1 MDNEEVDCIIQEANI
16 MNQVVDKIAPIS
28 ECHTIVKGCLIV
40 LKGTPVAR
48 VEDWVNGFKDLKGLQ
63 GVQGV
68 SRIKPFNP
76 YKPRRAKTPVDAW
89 KRQICLEI

>member
-1 MDNEEVDCIIQEANI
+1 

-48 VEDWVNGFKDLKGLQ
+48 VEDWVNGLKDLLEVIG
-63 GVQGV
+63 
-68 SRIKPFNP
+68 SFE
-76 YKPRRAKTPVDAW
+76 PRV
-89 KRQICLEI
+89 I